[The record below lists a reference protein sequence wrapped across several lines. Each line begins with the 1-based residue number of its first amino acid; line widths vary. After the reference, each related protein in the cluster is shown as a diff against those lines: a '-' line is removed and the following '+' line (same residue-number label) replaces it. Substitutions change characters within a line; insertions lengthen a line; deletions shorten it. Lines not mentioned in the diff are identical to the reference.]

1 MGNQLFQSAREAVMK
16 VVEGKHDSAP
26 EHNNKH
32 DYSSEIDSNSMS
44 VAKNALS
51 SAYANSNDAEKAQ
64 LRELQEELFN
74 SQQDK

>member
-1 MGNQLFQSAREAVMK
+1 MGNQLFQSAREAVMN
-16 VVEGKHDSAP
+16 VVNGKNDSAP

-51 SAYANSNDAEKAQ
+51 SAYANSNDAEKVQ